1 MLSYISAK
9 EAAEK
14 WNISQR
20 RVAVLCSE
28 SRIDGAMM
36 VGKMWIIPGNAT
48 KPEDKRAA
56 KYETKQV
63 QLNRFIKWARG
74 KSQLVEQIKKLLPKE
89 SVEHLTTY
97 A

>member
-63 QLNRFIKWARG
+63 QLKPFINGREEKA
-74 KSQLVEQIKKLLPKE
+74 SLL
-89 SVEHLTTY
+89 TG
-97 A
+97 